1 MPFNTLSINPKR
13 HASLLNI
20 SRRDVLLSVIYY
32 YFEGLFMSKNI
43 TMTTMAVENF
53 QSANKHDL
61 ADKTLII
68 FDWDGTLMDS
78 IGLIVEAMHIAGE
91 AHGFTTTDKAVKD
104 IIGLSLMKGIE
115 LLYPQAS
122 TEQKLLIQQSYSDYY
137 IANSQRT
144 PFFAPIKSMLET
156 LQQQNRQ
163 LAVATGKKRKG
174 LDRVLDASDSHHYFV
189 MTRCADEAGSKP
201 DPQML
206 TDILQHTE
214 QKISDAVFI
223 GDSIYDIQMANSL
236 GMTSIAVNYG
246 TASSD
251 ELAAQQPTYQV
262 DTPQALAELL
272 CA

>member
-1 MPFNTLSINPKR
+1 
-13 HASLLNI
+13 
-20 SRRDVLLSVIYY
+20 
-32 YFEGLFMSKNI
+32 MSQ
-43 TMTTMAVENF
+43 TVTRTTAKTIAVESSQLSNP
-53 QSANKHDL
+53 HHL

-78 IGLIVEAMHIAGE
+78 IGLIVESMHIAGE
-91 AHGFTTTDKAVKD
+91 AHGFTTTDKAVKN
-104 IIGLSLMKGIE
+104 IIGLSLMTGIE

-122 TEQKLLIQQSYSDYY
+122 AEQQLLIQQNYADYY
-137 IANSQRT
+137 IANSHRT
-144 PFFAPIKSMLET
+144 PFFAPIESMLQT

-206 TDILQHTE
+206 TDILQYTE
-214 QKISDAVFI
+214 QQISDAVFI
-223 GDSIYDIQMANSL
+223 GDSIYDIQMANRL

-246 TASSD
+246 AASSD

-262 DTPQALAELL
+262 DTPQVLAELL
-272 CA
+272 YA

>member
-1 MPFNTLSINPKR
+1 MSEQSVASISTAAKRNQLS
-13 HASLLNI
+13 ASH
-20 SRRDVLLSVIYY
+20 R
-32 YFEGLFMSKNI
+32 
-43 TMTTMAVENF
+43 
-53 QSANKHDL
+53 L

-78 IGLIVEAMHIAGE
+78 IGLIVESMHVAGE
-91 AHGFTTTDKAVKD
+91 AHGFQTTDKAVQD
-104 IIGLSLMKGIE
+104 IIGLSLMNGIE
-115 LLYPQAS
+115 ILYPQANES
-122 TEQKLLIQQSYSDYY
+122 QKLAIQQSYADHY
-137 IANSQRT
+137 IANSHRT
-144 PFFAPIKSMLET
+144 PLFAPIEGMLQT
-156 LQQQNRQ
+156 LQAQGKS

-201 DPQML
+201 NPQML
-206 TDILQHTE
+206 NDILDYTDQ
-214 QKISDAVFI
+214 QIANAVFI
-223 GDSIYDIQMANSL
+223 GDSIYDIQMATQL

-246 TASSD
+246 TASQA